1 MIYFTG
7 QNFDRFEKFILT
19 LMRKDFKKT
28 QYPLL
33 KYFAMKDF
41 ANIKIHW
48 IFWIPKIWWQLRIII
63 VQDKI
68 RRNVWMSPVGLSV
81 RSHLP
86 KRMRMIWKNAWWSMK
101 WGCPLEASSHQQDL
115 RLVHR
120 ETNGAGNTPTT
131 PGAGERAIM
140 ETALNY
146 FTTDFV
152 TPVKLLYVPS

>member
-48 IFWIPKIWWQLRIII
+48 IF
-63 VQDKI
+63 
-68 RRNVWMSPVGLSV
+68 
-81 RSHLP
+81 
-86 KRMRMIWKNAWWSMK
+86 
-101 WGCPLEASSHQQDL
+101 
-115 RLVHR
+115 
-120 ETNGAGNTPTT
+120 
-131 PGAGERAIM
+131 
-140 ETALNY
+140 
-146 FTTDFV
+146 
-152 TPVKLLYVPS
+152 